1 MLLSGRRNRRV
12 PAPPS
17 PPAPYI
23 VRVSRIFVHVTN
35 VNGTDKNLIYE
46 ADLIGLDGAA
56 DIALLHIGEILN
68 CDLPKLKCQNYL
80 QFDRSRDYC
89 IGRNAFTIAN
99 DVGDDAQTIRAGVIV
114 NNRQFNKQQGRP
126 PTELVVV
133 DFGVYTPSNFGA
145 PILDEHGRKS
155 VV

>member
-68 CDLPKLKCQNYL
+68 CDLPKLK
-80 QFDRSRDYC
+80 
-89 IGRNAFTIAN
+89 
-99 DVGDDAQTIRAGVIV
+99 
-114 NNRQFNKQQGRP
+114 
-126 PTELVVV
+126 
-133 DFGVYTPSNFGA
+133 
-145 PILDEHGRKS
+145 
-155 VV
+155 